1 MAVRKLFS
9 NGPVGA
15 VAIVETPV
23 SQWYAKKARIAFLVL
38 GAGVAVMTAAALSV
52 STSMPEAILIGLLA
66 GFVGGFVAGVLV
78 RAWPVIRMLWWWS
91 IEITAFGLAIAA
103 FRWIAQLNRPWVAL
117 VLVLTIAAVCGLV
130 GPVRRWLV
138 AWYWCVVV
146 RHRLRLCF
154 ASLVRG
160 TAGTRPGLLPL
171 VLWARPTPAGE
182 RVWLWLRPG
191 LEVADLDGKAG
202 RIAVT
207 CWASEVR
214 VVRASQRYAALIRV
228 DIARR
233 DPLANRVESPLA
245 ALVPRP
251 RTSDVPVSPAVPTVG
266 LDLAD
271 IPDPPAPDTRGG
283 RR

>member
-1 MAVRKLFS
+1 
-9 NGPVGA
+9 
-15 VAIVETPV
+15 
-23 SQWYAKKARIAFLVL
+23 
-38 GAGVAVMTAAALSV
+38 
-52 STSMPEAILIGLLA
+52 
-66 GFVGGFVAGVLV
+66 
-78 RAWPVIRMLWWWS
+78 
-91 IEITAFGLAIAA
+91 
-103 FRWIAQLNRPWVAL
+103 
-117 VLVLTIAAVCGLV
+117 
-130 GPVRRWLV
+130 
-138 AWYWCVVV
+138 
-146 RHRLRLCF
+146 
-154 ASLVRG
+154 
-160 TAGTRPGLLPL
+160 LLPL